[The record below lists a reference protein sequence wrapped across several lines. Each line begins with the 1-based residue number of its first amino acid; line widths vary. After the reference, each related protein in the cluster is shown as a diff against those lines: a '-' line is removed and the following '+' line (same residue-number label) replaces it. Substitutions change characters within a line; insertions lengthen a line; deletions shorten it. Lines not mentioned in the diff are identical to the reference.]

1 MFGDTAIANILLK
14 NGRVIDPSQNL
25 DSAADLLIE
34 DDKVREI
41 APDIAADPDVE
52 VIDCTGKVVCP
63 GLIDLHVHLRVPG
76 QEYKE
81 DVATGT
87 AAAAAG
93 GFTAICCQPN
103 TSPPLGHAGI
113 VRQVL
118 ELAAGA
124 PAHVHVCAAVSA
136 DLKNTELAEM
146 ADLKA
151 AGAVAVGD
159 DAYPVA
165 DSSFMWRAMQWCKLV
180 GLPFMAHCEDKSLTG
195 DGVMNDGA
203 VSSVLGLKGIPRE
216 AENIGTARN
225 IQIAHATGCHL
236 HILHVSTKESVEL
249 VRFFKSQGAK
259 ITAETCPQYFSLT
272 DEACRGYDTNAK
284 MSPPLRTA
292 ADQEAIIQGL
302 IDGTIDT
309 IGTDH
314 APHAGYE
321 KEREFAVAPFGMNGL
336 ETALGLCVTYLVK
349 PGHLTLPQL
358 IEKLSCAPAKVIN
371 APSGTLAPGS
381 IADVTIFDPEA
392 QWKVDTANFKSKSR
406 NTVLQDAILH
416 GKPELTILA
425 GHRVQL

>member
-1 MFGDTAIANILLK
+1 MK

-25 DSAADLLIE
+25 DLKADVLIA
-34 DDKVREI
+34 DGFVREI
-41 APDIAADPDVE
+41 GPNLVDVAAEFV
-52 VIDCTGKVVCP
+52 DCAGQVVAP

-118 ELAAGA
+118 ELAQNA
-124 PAHVHVCAAVSA
+124 PARVYVCGAVSA

-151 AGAVAVGD
+151 AGAVAIGD

-165 DSSFMWRAMQWCKLV
+165 DSAFIWRAMQWCKLV
-180 GLPFMAHCEDKSLTG
+180 GLPFMAHCEDKGLTG

-225 IQIAHATGCHL
+225 IQIAMATGCHL
-236 HILHVSTKESVEL
+236 HILHVSTRESVEL
-249 VRFFKSQGAK
+249 VRFFKSQGAP

-272 DEACRGYDTNAK
+272 DEACQNYDTNAK

-292 ADQEAIIQGL
+292 ADQQAIIEGL
-302 IDGTIDT
+302 MDGTLDT

-314 APHAGYE
+314 APHAAYE
-321 KEREFAVAPFGMNGL
+321 KEREFAIAPFGMNGL
-336 ETALGLCVTYLVK
+336 ETALGLCITHLVK
-349 PGHLTLPQL
+349 PGHLSLSQL
-358 IEKLSCAPAKVIN
+358 INKLSCAPAKVIG
-371 APSGTLAPGS
+371 ADAGSIAPGS
-381 IADVTIFDPEA
+381 PADVTIFDPELE
-392 QWKVDTANFKSKSR
+392 WKVDTDLFKSKSR
-406 NTVLQDAILH
+406 NTVLQGVSLT
-416 GKPELTILA
+416 GKPEMTIMS
-425 GHRVQL
+425 GRIVQL